1 MTYHTPSILAALVR
15 AEAAAQKAYEF
26 GPSGYTYESATR
38 LALKLMGDGPKL
50 SDSANG

>member
-15 AEAAAQKAYEF
+15 AAAQKAYEF